1 MESDK
6 FLIIRE
12 TSGEAAL
19 LPVRSSEEWIISD
32 SAIVMNFNNSAGSA
46 PEDWD
51 EIVITMT
58 PGADEGAVAESIVSS
73 LNGKSNHKTL
83 TGTKYARVPN
93 VCVLDK
99 VEGVY
104 PHPSIT
110 TADIG

>member
-6 FLIIRE
+6 FLIVRE
-12 TSGEAAL
+12 TPSVAVL
-19 LPVRSSEEWIISD
+19 LPVRSSEEWTISAD
-32 SAIVMNFNNSAGSA
+32 AIVMNFNNSAGTS
-46 PEDWD
+46 PGQCD
-51 EIVITMT
+51 EVVITCAA
-58 PGADEGAVAESIVSS
+58 GADEGAVAESIVSS

-110 TADIG
+110 AADIG